1 MASLLQ
7 PFELAIVAGIRLRTL
22 VLVRWIAVAGQLAT
36 VAAVALVLGI
46 EIPVAPVLVA
56 IGASAVLN
64 LALSLWRP
72 IPRLNESAT
81 AVLLAWD
88 VLQLAAL
95 LFFTGGLDNPFALM
109 LLAPVTVSASVLSRA
124 HTMALC
130 ALAIGAAT
138 LLAFQSQPLGWDEA
152 RIDIHRGYLFGMWA
166 AIACGTVFFAAYAG
180 WIASETRRATRAL
193 AAAQAALGREQRL
206 AAVGALAAATA
217 HELGT
222 PLGTVHLIANELAAE
237 ITPDD
242 PLAEDVA
249 LLAREVARCRDIL
262 KQLSARTEPEDLHGP
277 LARLSPAALVESL
290 VQRHRRD
297 SVDVRIVSEGEDMPV
312 LPRTPEV
319 LHGLANVLQNAIQ
332 FARSQVDVRI
342 VARPD
347 ALEMTIAD
355 DGPGFPA
362 EILDRLGEPY
372 VSTRTR
378 DSSHM
383 GLGIFIAV
391 TLLERAG
398 ATLEFGNAAEGG
410 ARVVVRWPRARF
422 HDTQATQEVGS

>member
-7 PFELAIVAGIRLRTL
+7 PFELAVVAGIRLRTL

-36 VAAVALVLGI
+36 VGAVVLVLGI
-46 EIPVAPVLVA
+46 EVPLAPVLVA

-72 IPRLNESAT
+72 VPRLNEGAT

-109 LLAPVTVSASVLSRA
+109 LLAPVTVSASVLSRD
-124 HTMALC
+124 HTVALC
-130 ALAIGAAT
+130 ALAVAAAT
-138 LLAFQSQPLGWDEA
+138 VLALHSQPLGWANAEV
-152 RIDIHRGYLFGMWA
+152 DIHRGYLVGMWA
-166 AIACGTVFFAAYAG
+166 AIAFGTVFFAAYAG

-222 PLGTVHLIANELAAE
+222 PLGTVHLIANELVAE

-262 KQLSARTEPEDLHGP
+262 MQLSARTEPEDLHGP

-297 SVDVRIVSEGEDMPV
+297 GIDVRIASEGADMPV

-332 FARSQVDVRI
+332 LARARVDVRI

-347 ALEMTIAD
+347 ALEVTIAD

-362 EILDRLGEPY
+362 EILDHLGEPY
-372 VSTRTR
+372 VSTRAR
-378 DSSHM
+378 DGGHM
-383 GLGIFIAV
+383 GLGIFIAL
-391 TLLERAG
+391 TLLERSG
-398 ATLEFGNAAEGG
+398 ATLEFGNVADSG
-410 ARVVVRWPRARF
+410 ARVCVRWPRARF
-422 HDTQATQEVGS
+422 QQTGEEGS